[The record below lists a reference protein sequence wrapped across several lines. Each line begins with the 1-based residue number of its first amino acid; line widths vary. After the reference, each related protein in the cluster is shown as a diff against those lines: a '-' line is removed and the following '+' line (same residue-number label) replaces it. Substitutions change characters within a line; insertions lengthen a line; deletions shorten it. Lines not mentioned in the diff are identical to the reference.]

1 MGIKYFTANLKKG
14 LKKMNI
20 FRFRLFNIKLFGD
33 IRKGSYK
40 EFSVEEISEF
50 ISDFHDFC
58 NRKREVSESIESKP
72 ELTDNSNFKILER
85 LCEQYYVYEDTDKFQ
100 KKIIQEVIE
109 IVDELRNDPATQKE
123 LEQCLNQTQDD
134 VVARLRISRP
144 DLKAEEIK
152 LFCYIQAGFTPTM
165 MSVLLKKDKSVIYN
179 RVSRLKAKIK

>member
-1 MGIKYFTANLKKG
+1 MDIKHLTSNFRNELKD
-14 LKKMNI
+14 MNI
-20 FRFRLFNIKLFGD
+20 FRLRLFNIKLFGD
-33 IRKGSYK
+33 IRKGFYK
-40 EFSVEEISEF
+40 EFSAKEISEF
-50 ISDFHDFC
+50 ISDFRDFC
-58 NRKREVSESIESKP
+58 NRNG
-72 ELTDNSNFKILER
+72 DNSDSLER

-123 LEQCLNQTQDD
+123 LEQWLNHTQDD

-165 MSVLLKKDKSVIYN
+165 MSVLLKKDKSVVYN